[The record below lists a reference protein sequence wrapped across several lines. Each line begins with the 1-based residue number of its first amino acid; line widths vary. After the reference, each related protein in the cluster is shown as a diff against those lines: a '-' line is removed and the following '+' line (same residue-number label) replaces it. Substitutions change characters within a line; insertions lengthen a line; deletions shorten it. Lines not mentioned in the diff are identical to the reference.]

1 MQKPVIAVTADIR
14 TFDNYQWHCVPE
26 QYVKAAMEGAKL
38 TPLMVTNL
46 GEALDIDAV
55 LHSVNGLLVTGSK
68 SNVHPSLYGKSAAPE
83 YEPHDPA
90 RDATTLPLI
99 RAAIDKGIPT
109 LAICRGI
116 QELNVAMG
124 GTLATE
130 IQTQENRMDHR
141 APESDDAAERFKIQ
155 HSIKISEGSC
165 LAGIFKAPSV
175 EVNSLHRQA
184 IETIAPNLEI
194 EAVADDGTIEA
205 VYVRNAKAFALGV
218 QWHPEF
224 WVNSDAPS
232 RKIFES
238 FGGAVRDYAN
248 SKKV

>member
-1 MQKPVIAVTADIR
+1 MQKPVIAVTADVR
-14 TFDNYQWHCVPE
+14 TFDNYQWHCVPD
-26 QYVKAAMEGAKL
+26 QYVKAAMEGAAL
-38 TPLMVTNL
+38 TPLMVANL
-46 GEALDIDAV
+46 GEAMDFDAI
-55 LHSVNGLLVTGSK
+55 LESVNGVLVTGSK
-68 SNVHPSLYGKSAAPE
+68 TNVHPNLYGKDAAPE
-83 YEPHDPA
+83 FEPYDPA

-99 RAAIDKGIPT
+99 RAAIRKGVPL

-141 APESDDAAERFKIQ
+141 APESDSAEIRFKIQ
-155 HSIKISEGSC
+155 HPIKIAEGSC
-165 LAGIFKAPSV
+165 LADIFGAQSV

-194 EAVADDGTIEA
+194 EAVAPDGTVEA
-205 VYVRNAKAFALGV
+205 VRVTDAKAFAVGV

-224 WVNSDAPS
+224 WVNSDTPS
-232 RKIFES
+232 QKIFES
-238 FGGAVRDYAN
+238 FGRAVRDYAD
-248 SKKV
+248 SK